1 MLGQLGLRPHFPVG
15 CVKEDEPSV
24 LASPGDDGA
33 VLEDADG
40 EDGSVVHLP
49 QGLGHSVEA
58 PSPDEDVAVGVPS
71 QNVAGETEGQARHV
85 LRLITLI
92 EQTCKIKRAVFETL
106 TSLGAAFLKITKKV
120 SKKFKSYEKKEMI
133 EFHLFFCSM

>member
-1 MLGQLGLRPHFPVG
+1 MLGQLRLRPHFPVG
-15 CVKEDEPSV
+15 CVEQDKPAV

-58 PSPDEDVAVGVPS
+58 PSPDEDVPVGVAR

-85 LRLITLI
+85 LRLVTLI
-92 EQTCKIKRAVFETL
+92 EQTCKIKRPGVFETL
-106 TSLGAAFLKITKKV
+106 TSLGAAFHKNNRKIQ
-120 SKKFKSYEKKEMI
+120 
-133 EFHLFFCSM
+133 